1 MSGENPYIEQPKAQR
16 PEKSFQVRFLPADVV
31 AEVTPENWPDGGDG
45 LPGSLLQIA
54 QASGL
59 HVDHACGGV
68 CACATCHIIIRE
80 GSSSLPESLEA
91 EEDMLDSAPGLTL
104 DSRLSCQAIPDGSC
118 DLVVEVPSWN
128 RNLVS
133 EDEA

>member
-1 MSGENPYIEQPKAQR
+1 MSGENPFIEQPQVQR
-16 PEKSFQVRFLPADVV
+16 PEKSFQVHFLPADVV
-31 AEVTPENWPDGGDG
+31 AEVTPENWPSGGDG

-54 QASGL
+54 QAAGL

-80 GSSSLPESLEA
+80 GASSLPESLEA

-104 DSRLSCQAIPDGSC
+104 NSRLSCQAIPDGSC